1 MEKIDAR
8 TLKDEALHERRRQVI
23 RLHKRGG
30 KPGQIAQVTELSD
43 TAVKKI
49 IRLYEEGGA
58 AGLKPGRR
66 GRRKGDKRSLSEEQE
81 LRLQRLICDKRPE
94 QLKMDFALWNR
105 WAIRQLIEQECGISM
120 PIRTVGHY
128 LKRWGFTPQKPIR
141 RAYEQRPEAVKQWLN
156 EQYPDIAK
164 RARTE
169 GGEIHWGDE
178 TGLVNTDVRG
188 RGFAPKGKT
197 PVTYAPGTR
206 QRLSMIATV
215 TNKGCAHWQIID
227 GNFNSDRLI
236 EFLELLI
243 KDAGKKVFLILDNL
257 RVHHSK
263 PVKAW
268 LEENKEKIE
277 CFYLPSYSPELNPEE
292 RLNSDLKQ
300 AIGSK
305 VPVRTKEKLH
315 AAVDDHM
322 LMLQNNPE
330 RVASYFQDPYV
341 KYAA

>member
-30 KPGQIAQVTELSD
+30 KAGQIAQVTELSD

-49 IRLYEEGGA
+49 IRLYETGGA
-58 AGLKPGRR
+58 AGLRPGRR
-66 GRRKGDKRSLSEEQE
+66 GRRTGDKRSLSEEQE

-105 WAIRQLIEQECGISM
+105 GAISQLIEQECGIFM

-141 RAYEQRPEAVKQWLN
+141 RAYEQHPEAVKQWLN

-169 GGEIHWGDE
+169 RGEIHWGDE

-215 TNKGCAHWQIID
+215 TSKGCARWQIID

-268 LEENKEKIE
+268 LEENKGKIE

-315 AAVDDHM
+315 AAVDDYM